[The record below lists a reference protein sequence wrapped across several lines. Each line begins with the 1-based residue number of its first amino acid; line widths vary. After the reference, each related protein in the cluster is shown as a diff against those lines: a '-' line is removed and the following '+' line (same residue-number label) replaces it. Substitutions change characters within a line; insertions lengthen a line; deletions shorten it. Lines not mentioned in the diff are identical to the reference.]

1 MYREGNTMK
10 KNVTNLTLWKCIH
23 WLIIL
28 HFLGEIIYCAYIV
41 FSVLQPDTG
50 AGPLMDRANTIPF
63 EQMVTRRLY
72 AIECWVAT
80 AGLAIY
86 LAITELA
93 PRFGSFSNSLNRNE
107 P

>member
-1 MYREGNTMK
+1 MYWR
-10 KNVTNLTLWKCIH
+10 VIH

-28 HFLGEIIYCAYIV
+28 HFLGEILYCAYIV
-41 FSVLQPDTG
+41 FSVLQPEG
-50 AGPLMDRANTIPF
+50 HSGPLVGQATHIPF

-86 LAITELA
+86 LAITEVY
-93 PRFGSFSNSLNRNE
+93 PRIRRSSALQ
-107 P
+107 